1 MFSGFF
7 EFLLSIFSTPKDK
20 PKPKPPAPEKPP
32 VVVVVVEEPTK
43 KEEDVNYSDPTLL
56 KKPEPWFVQTV
67 ADLDRHE
74 GFRQYAYPDPL
85 SELGRRY
92 PASRYK
98 WGFRPAH
105 QILLEIGEMP
115 EKGRPWTVG
124 HGFTNGVTHHTT
136 ISKEVSQ
143 RRLEGEIM
151 SHVHI
156 LDILIPEW
164 RKMPTH
170 VKTVLAN
177 MAFNLGSRLKQFKP
191 TLDVFKRGDYHA
203 AGHRLRNT
211 LWFRQVGSRA
221 RELVERLE
229 TGEIQ
234 DQYKVI

>member
-1 MFSGFF
+1 MLRGFF
-7 EFLLSIFSTPKDK
+7 DFLFDMFKP
-20 PKPKPPAPEKPP
+20 PKPERKPPAPEPTPPP
-32 VVVVVVEEPTK
+32 VVVVVEEEK
-43 KEEDVNYSDPTLL
+43 KEEDVHYSDPTLL
-56 KKPEPWFVQTV
+56 KKKEDWFIQTI

-92 PASRYK
+92 PPSRYK

-105 QILLEIGEMP
+105 QILLEIGEIP

-124 HGFTNGVTHHTT
+124 YGFTNGVNHHTT
-136 ISKEVSQ
+136 IDKVVAQ
-143 RRLEGEIM
+143 RRLEGEIIA
-151 SHVHI
+151 HVHV

-164 RKMPTH
+164 RNMPVH

-191 TLDVFKRGDYHA
+191 TLEVFKRGDYRA
-203 AGHRLRNT
+203 AGQRLRNT
-211 LWFRQVGSRA
+211 LWFRQVGNRA

-229 TGEIQ
+229 TGKIQ
-234 DQYKVI
+234 EQYKVI

>member
-1 MFSGFF
+1 MKAFF
-7 EFLLSIFSTPKDK
+7 EFLESLFKSK
-20 PKPKPPAPEKPP
+20 PKPKPPAPKPAPPP
-32 VVVVVVEEPTK
+32 VVVVVVEETP

-56 KKPEPWFVQTV
+56 KKKEDWFIQTI

-85 SELGRRY
+85 SDLGRRY
-92 PASRYK
+92 SSARYK

-124 HGFTNGVTHHTT
+124 YGFTNGVTHHTT
-136 ISKEVSQ
+136 IGKEVAQ
-143 RRLEGEIM
+143 RRLEGEIIT
-151 SHVHI
+151 HVHV

-191 TLDVFKRGDYHA
+191 TLEVFKRGDYHA
-203 AGHRLRNT
+203 AGHRLKNT
-211 LWFRQVGSRA
+211 LWYKQVGSRA

-229 TGEIQ
+229 AGKIQ